1 MPMRIFSS
9 VQGEVMNTLVHWHKH
24 KLQTGGIK
32 VLRTKSEKGQKDT
45 GGEGERNSFA
55 GISRDSVKAVEP
67 EIRPGD
73 IELLEVCL

>member
-1 MPMRIFSS
+1 MRIFSS

-32 VLRTKSEKGQKDT
+32 VLRTKSEKGQKGA
-45 GGEGERNSFA
+45 GGAGEQNSPA
-55 GISRDSVKAVEP
+55 GISSDSVKTVEP
-67 EIRPGD
+67 EIRHDD

>member
-9 VQGEVMNTLVHWHKH
+9 VQGEVMNTLGHKH

-32 VLRTKSEKGQKDT
+32 VLRTKSEKGQKGA
-45 GGEGERNSFA
+45 GGAGEQNSPA
-55 GISRDSVKAVEP
+55 GISSDSVKTVEP
-67 EIRPGD
+67 EIRHDD